1 MVGAMKPDSEALSS
15 GSFDRHATDPTSDRV
30 VLVGGDCPL
39 GRALLATWEAAGI
52 AVTVI
57 GRVLDGSATTLAGY
71 PVIDVG
77 HHGAVAAAL
86 GGADELVI
94 LAASGVRDVDGSG
107 IGLVDEGL
115 VAAVLRSAVDQPPAH
130 VTVMSS
136 SLAYDRRGRQSS
148 ATPYVE
154 DDPFGRPL
162 ALRHLPAA
170 LAGRVR
176 LERSA
181 LAWGDRRR
189 VPVAALRPV
198 LCASLSARGWYDRS
212 GWRVRRVRPTPW
224 PTVQYV
230 HVRDVVTAVETVRS
244 GRRRGIYN
252 VAPDDVLD
260 GPTIAELADRH
271 VGIGAPN
278 WMLVALDRVRW
289 STWWSP
295 TPPSLVQVVSAD
307 LAVDSS
313 ALKALGWSASHSS
326 AEAFLVAHA
335 PAWWP
340 SLSARRRQDLVLGG
354 AATVLAALVGASG
367 WGLTRLWRRR
377 GRPAGGRATPA
388 SPGR

>member
-1 MVGAMKPDSEALSS
+1 MVGAMEPNSEASPS
-15 GSFDRHATDPTSDRV
+15 GSSHRHGPGAASDRV

-39 GRALLATWEAAGI
+39 GIALLDAWEAAGI
-52 AVTVI
+52 AATVI
-57 GRVLDGSATTLAGY
+57 GRVLDGAPTTLADH
-71 PVIDVG
+71 PVIHVG
-77 HHGAVAAAL
+77 RHGAVAAAL
-86 GGADELVI
+86 AGADELVI

-115 VAAVLRSAVDQPPAH
+115 VAAVLRSAAERPPAH
-130 VTVMSS
+130 VTVVSS
-136 SLAYDRRGRQSS
+136 ALGYDRRRRSVPS
-148 ATPYVE
+148 ARSTEV
-154 DDPFGRPL
+154 DPFGLPL

-176 LERSA
+176 AERSA
-181 LAWGDRRR
+181 TSWGDRHR

-212 GWRVRRVRPTPW
+212 GWRVRRVRPSPW

-230 HVRDVVTAVETVRS
+230 HVRDVVAAVETVRE
-244 GRRRGIYN
+244 GRRRGTYN
-252 VAPDDVLD
+252 VAPDDLLD

-271 VGIGAPN
+271 VGIGAPS
-278 WMLVALDRVRW
+278 WVLVALDQIRW

-295 TPPSLVQVVSAD
+295 TPPSLVQVVSSD
-307 LAVDSS
+307 LAVDASG
-313 ALKALGWSASHSS
+313 LKALGWSASHSS

-354 AATVLAALVGASG
+354 SATILVAIVGGVG
-367 WGLTRLWRRR
+367 WAVTSRWRRR
-377 GRPAGGRATPA
+377 VRRPTPA
-388 SPGR
+388 SPQR